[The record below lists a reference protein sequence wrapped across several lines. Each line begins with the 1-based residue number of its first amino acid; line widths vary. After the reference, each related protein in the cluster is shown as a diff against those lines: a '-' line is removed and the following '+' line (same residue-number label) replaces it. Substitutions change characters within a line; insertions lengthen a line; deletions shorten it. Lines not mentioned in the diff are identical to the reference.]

1 MSADSENVVR
11 EVERISDKAVKVA
24 GIEYRVLENAD
35 RYAIGLNGDLINTH
49 TGKAID
55 WCISSKGI
63 KTTLIDTNYIKWK
76 VVALPKLVLEYWKVE
91 LGPAAAVINDL
102 VEGMEASRSPEF
114 VKTTKDRI
122 FALKQEGMTTMA
134 LCQLF
139 DMTTGNLYTLLKR
152 MSYPGYKEMSSPAE
166 DTSGTPKSL
175 FTNLAEK

>member
-102 VEGMEASRSPEF
+102 VEGMEASRSTEF

-122 FALKQEGMTTMA
+122 FALKQEGMTTAAM
-134 LCQLF
+134 CQLF
-139 DMTTGNLYTLLKR
+139 DMTAGNLYTMLKH
-152 MSYPGYKEMSSPAE
+152 MSYPGYRDIE
-166 DTSGTPKSL
+166 DKSEEQNTGGRVS
-175 FTNLAEK
+175 FTKLSDK